1 MRKDRRD
8 LGQEIKQERGVPSRT
23 AESNRLVQERLRG
36 RQMNILK
43 TKMNVIIIEMLPG
56 IPEPETGIK
65 TVFLSSVRLTHWFT
79 KLCSRSTSLSLLSDF
94 CIKRCN
100 CWSRC
105 CLLRAT
111 ASLHL
116 SRNNNKSSSWY
127 ESSCFCSLDRT
138 ETLPISTHVTVSQTS
153 GSVPES
159 RTGRTRMQTLRC
171 CPWRSWKTP
180 PAMQSRWIT
189 STGTYSPESLS
200 SCQITVQ

>member
-1 MRKDRRD
+1 
-8 LGQEIKQERGVPSRT
+8 
-23 AESNRLVQERLRG
+23 
-36 RQMNILK
+36 
-43 TKMNVIIIEMLPG
+43 MLPG
-56 IPEPETGIK
+56 IPDPDTRIK

-79 KLCSRSTSLSLLSDF
+79 KLCSRLSIFAFAAIAGRGLL
-94 CIKRCN
+94 C
-100 CWSRC
+100 
-105 CLLRAT
+105 AT
-111 ASLHL
+111 PLVTQQQQIFFL
-116 SRNNNKSSSWY
+116 V
-127 ESSCFCSLDRT
+127 SSCFCSLDRT